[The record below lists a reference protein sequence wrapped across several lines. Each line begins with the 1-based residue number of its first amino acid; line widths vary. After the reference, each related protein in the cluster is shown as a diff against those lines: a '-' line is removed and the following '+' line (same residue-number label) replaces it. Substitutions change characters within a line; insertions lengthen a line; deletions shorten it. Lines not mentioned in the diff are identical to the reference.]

1 MYFTFLS
8 IVFFVHYCIHMV
20 LSIILRRYELDP
32 MGNTKEKAS
41 ILCPQIEDVFGL
53 KLHTFEDNK
62 KLQGKVN
69 HHIFVALIAFYIYPV
84 GQIPIQ
90 QQLQRKLV

>member
-1 MYFTFLS
+1 
-8 IVFFVHYCIHMV
+8 MV

-69 HHIFVALIAFYIYPV
+69 RHIFVALILDSLLYLPSGTNTNSTTITKKISVKPLIV
-84 GQIPIQ
+84 
-90 QQLQRKLV
+90 LVQF